1 MIQVGD
7 VGIGIVG
14 KEGMQASLAADFSIL
29 KFKNLKHLLLWHG
42 RHSYKRSAVL
52 AQFVIHRGL
61 IISIIQAVFSII
73 FYFVAIPIYN
83 GFLMMGYATIYTSM
97 PVFALILDQ
106 DVDLD
111 SIMKFPPLY
120 KTLQKGRSLNFK
132 TFLIWVWISIYQG
145 SVIMLF
151 SIIFFPG
158 NSFVNI
164 VSITFTSLILI
175 ELLNVFTQV
184 HRLRPKMLLAAV
196 ITIIIYLS
204 SILFFRNYFDVSAID
219 RQFIIKVI
227 IITTICWLPLHV
239 LKKII

>member
-1 MIQVGD
+1 M
-7 VGIGIVG
+7 
-14 KEGMQASLAADFSIL
+14 
-29 KFKNLKHLLLWHG
+29 
-42 RHSYKRSAVL
+42 
-52 AQFVIHRGL
+52 IHRGL

-111 SIMKFPPLY
+111 SVMKFPPLY
-120 KTLQKGRSLNFK
+120 KSLQKGRSLNFK

-151 SIIFFPG
+151 SILFFPG

-164 VSITFTSLILI
+164 VSITFTALVFI

-184 HRLRPKMLLAAV
+184 HRLRPKILIAAILTV
-196 ITIIIYLS
+196 VIYLS
-204 SILFFRNYFDVSAID
+204 SILLFRNYFDVSAIN
-219 RQFIIKVI
+219 QEFLIKVI
-227 IITTICWLPLHV
+227 IITAICWLPLHV
-239 LKKII
+239 LNKVIQRISPSETSKVKDN